1 LTFPAINVDASF
13 QSCTSRSRLG
23 SSHLASKMDMS
34 SADVEANVSDFNDE
48 RQPLLDEHNNA
59 AQHHSGEIP
68 VPNLRHSLIEENTSG
83 DEPHAKKRHIH
94 MELDPTIYSTVLYCP
109 AIMRI
114 KNGSELS
121 GPTWRLAAL
130 VALNMILQ
138 LGLLRVLDV
147 YGHRDSQKLVGGLIN
162 QGQVHQ
168 ASKKT
173 YEAFLLPKEREVVA
187 EGMMSPLCRYSD
199 NGTYSCAPPST
210 RFVSTWHALD
220 LDGDGMW
227 TMAEAK
233 ATAENYAKNVTITG
247 DWILKKPGV
256 VFNSIVNG
264 LKLRA
269 VFAQNNLNQ
278 TLYISPDLK
287 TKLGIPKAYFDFWV
301 GDAMMCTHFDRYSC
315 NNLVASGLF
324 DVALTDGRM
333 AAAHKGIFDLDSA
346 TKYCQMMLEE
356 GGGCEQTLPASFL
369 QNTLQ
374 RRNQCGSSSL
384 GSASAFITNPVDDSD
399 VVPLMK
405 VSFSKVVE
413 FSQSTDAMFLFF
425 KILIM
430 FLFYSSLVDELRDL
444 IQTGEFLLRF
454 DGIKN
459 VGDRGGGIEDDPQST
474 RGKHYT
480 ITGISRK
487 HRAAMIVIL
496 FLRMIIL
503 CTLTS
508 YGTWFLLNEGR
519 YIELVLN
526 ALALSFIT
534 GIDEVLY
541 NFVDEQELSLNDVE
555 PVKSMSH
562 IPGPETWIGM
572 MYSKEFWGLV
582 ILPVI
587 SIFVVMWNCHY
598 VRVPL
603 LEALTCTCT
612 QTGPNCAESIQNQLP
627 WWKNYWSQ
635 VLPSAVHQIEGL
647 RLQGM

>member
-1 LTFPAINVDASF
+1 
-13 QSCTSRSRLG
+13 
-23 SSHLASKMDMS
+23 M
-34 SADVEANVSDFNDE
+34 E
-48 RQPLLDEHNNA
+48 
-59 AQHHSGEIP
+59 
-68 VPNLRHSLIEENTSG
+68 VPNHEG
-83 DEPHAKKRHIH
+83 EPHAKKRHIH

-114 KNGSELS
+114 KNGSELG

-147 YGHRDSQKLVGGLIN
+147 YGHRDSQKLVGGLVE
-162 QGQVHQ
+162 QSQVRET
-168 ASKKT
+168 SKKT
-173 YEAFLLPKEREVVA
+173 YEAFLLPKEREVIE
-187 EGMMSPLCRYSD
+187 EGTTTAPLCQYSE
-199 NGTYSCAPPST
+199 NGTYSCPPPST
-210 RFVSTWHALD
+210 RFVSKWHALD

-227 TMAEAK
+227 TMAEAEKTEKDFAEK
-233 ATAENYAKNVTITG
+233 AEKDTALEG
-247 DWILKKPGV
+247 DWILKKPGI

-278 TLYISPDLK
+278 TLYISPEVK
-287 TKLGIPKAYFDFWV
+287 TKTGIPKAYFDFWV

-324 DVALTDGRM
+324 NVALTDGRM

-369 QNTLQ
+369 QNSLH

-384 GSASAFITNPVDDSD
+384 EGASAFVTNPEDASD
-399 VVPLMK
+399 TVPVMK
-405 VSFSKVVE
+405 MSFSKLMD
-413 FSQSTDAMFLFF
+413 FSQSTDEMFLFF

-444 IQTGEFLLRF
+444 IQTFEFLLRF
-454 DGIKN
+454 EGIKS
-459 VGDRGGGIEDDPQST
+459 VGDRGGETVIDPQSA
-474 RGKHYT
+474 RGKHYK
-480 ITGISRK
+480 ITAISRK
-487 HRAAMIVIL
+487 HRAAMIFIL
-496 FLRMIIL
+496 FLRMVIL

-541 NFVDEQELSLNDVE
+541 NFVDEEELSLNDVE
-555 PVKSMSH
+555 PVKSMTH

-582 ILPVI
+582 ILPVM
-587 SIFVVMWNCHY
+587 SIGVVMWNCHY

-635 VLPSAVHQIEGL
+635 ILPSAVHQIEGL